1 MLSYKEELDK
11 LYKEI
16 KSFSE
21 QIDPMLIYKY
31 KDDLLNYPS
40 DPVELK
46 FLLLYGLQLSPSN
59 DYENQVYL
67 SLVLLALDNGI
78 DITKFPSF
86 SPNLEFLVSNYSLLL
101 NHPKK
106 VINLDNFL
114 GILLKISPESYNIEK
129 VKELI
134 YKLLEDDANINNF
147 SDIELCLDSL
157 MLFKDILL
165 SNSKQ
170 PMTANK
176 LLELTVTASYA
187 NENHSTRY
195 ELIKK
200 AIALKADVNREFNS
214 HGELVKALDII
225 YDNELASLLKEQGAT
240 CGRGNDFIEYEE
252 LSPYLQNI
260 SSISEQLSKNLLAYK
275 TYINKIPYLVHHIWF
290 TNPSN
295 PREISESEIKNIINA
310 KETLGENHSKWNHI
324 VWTNDKNLIPSSV
337 EKLENNGIEVRSIED
352 YKQEFKLYEMVSH
365 FIEKKSWGIASDAMR
380 YNILQKFGGI
390 YSDLDFGFS
399 RSVENDMYKYDF
411 FAQNLVNFFIA
422 AKADHPIMNYLVDI
436 MERNFN
442 STPSYITSIPEKEIF
457 TKTVY
462 TTLLPFAAAFLKHAN
477 ENNNIDMI
485 FRSDEYF
492 DPTNNNGQYSD
503 QIHVKECLVQNEI
516 NGLASKFHVYGSNH
530 MLIGEDGITGERGS
544 WIENSNE

>member
-1 MLSYKEELDK
+1 MLDYREGLDK

-21 QIDPMLIYKY
+21 KIDPMLVYKY

-40 DPVELK
+40 DPVDLK
-46 FLLLYGLQLSPSN
+46 FLLFYGLKLVPSN
-59 DYENQVYL
+59 DHENHVYL
-67 SLVLLALDNGI
+67 SFVLLGLDNGI
-78 DITKFPSF
+78 DITEFSSF
-86 SPNLEFLVSNYSLLL
+86 LPNLEFLLSNYSLLL
-101 NHPKK
+101 DHPKK
-106 VINLDNFL
+106 IINSDKFL
-114 GILLKISPESYNIEK
+114 GILLKLSPESYNIEK
-129 VKELI
+129 TKELI
-134 YKLLEDDANINNF
+134 HKLLEDEANINNL
-147 SDIELCLDSL
+147 SDIEACLESL
-157 MLFKDILL
+157 ILFKDILL

-170 PMTANK
+170 SMTADK
-176 LLELTVTASYA
+176 LLELTVTASYE
-187 NENHSTRY
+187 NENHLTRY
-195 ELIKK
+195 ELIKE
-200 AIALKADVNREFNS
+200 AIALRADVNREFKS
-214 HGELVKALDII
+214 HGDLVKALDIT
-225 YDNELASLLKEQGAT
+225 YDNEQASLLKEQGAK
-240 CGRGNDFIEYEE
+240 CGRGNDFIEYEG

-260 SSISEQLSKNLLAYK
+260 SSISEQLSKNLLADK

-352 YKQEFKLYEMVSH
+352 YKQEFKLYEMVNH

-422 AKADHPIMNYLVDI
+422 ARADHPIMNYLVDI

-477 ENNNIDMI
+477 ENNNNIDMI

-492 DPTNNNGQYSD
+492 DPTNNNGQ
-503 QIHVKECLVQNEI
+503 IHVKECLIQNEI
-516 NGLASKFHVYGSNH
+516 NGLASKFHVYGSNQ

>member
-1 MLSYKEELDK
+1 MFGYKEDLDK

-16 KSFSE
+16 KSFSQ

-31 KDDLLNYPS
+31 KNDLLNYPN
-40 DPVELK
+40 DPVNLK
-46 FLLLYGLQLSPSN
+46 FLLFYGLQLSPSN
-59 DYENQVYL
+59 NNENQAYL
-67 SLVLLALDNGI
+67 SFVLLGLDNGI
-78 DITKFPSF
+78 DITEFI
-86 SPNLEFLVSNYSLLL
+86 SPNLEFLISNYSLLS

-106 VINLDNFL
+106 IMNSDSFL
-114 GILLKISPESYNIEK
+114 GILLKLSPESYNIEK
-129 VKELI
+129 AKEFI
-134 YKLLEDDANINNF
+134 HKLLSNGANINNL
-147 SDIELCLDSL
+147 SDIEVCLDSL

-165 SNSKQ
+165 FNSKQ
-170 PMTANK
+170 SMTADK
-176 LLELTVTASYA
+176 LLELTIKASYA
-187 NENHSTRY
+187 YENHSTRY
-195 ELIKK
+195 ELIKE
-200 AIALKADVNREFNS
+200 AIALGADVNREFKS
-214 HGELVKALDII
+214 HGDVIKALDIA
-225 YDNELASLLKEQGAT
+225 YDNELVYLLKEQGAK

-252 LSPYLQNI
+252 LSPYIQNI
-260 SSISEQLSKNLLAYK
+260 SGISEQLSKNLLANK
-275 TYINKIPYLVHHIWF
+275 TYINKVPYLVHHIWF

-295 PREISESEIKNIINA
+295 PREISESEIKNIIKA
-310 KETLGENHSKWNHI
+310 KEILGENHSKWSHI
-324 VWTNDKNLIPSSV
+324 VWTNNKSLIPYSV

-352 YKQEFKLYEMVSH
+352 YKQEFKLYEMVNH
-365 FIEKKSWGIASDAMR
+365 FIEKKFWGIASDAMR

-422 AKADHPIMNYLVDI
+422 AKPDHPIINYLVDI
-436 MERNFN
+436 MERNFY
-442 STPSYITSIPEKEIF
+442 STPSYISSISEKEIF

-477 ENNNIDMI
+477 QYNNVDMI
-485 FRSDEYF
+485 FRSDESF
-492 DPTNNNGQYSD
+492 DPTNNND

-516 NGLASKFHVYGSNH
+516 NGLASKFHVYGSNQ

>member
-1 MLSYKEELDK
+1 
-11 LYKEI
+11 
-16 KSFSE
+16 
-21 QIDPMLIYKY
+21 
-31 KDDLLNYPS
+31 
-40 DPVELK
+40 
-46 FLLLYGLQLSPSN
+46 
-59 DYENQVYL
+59 
-67 SLVLLALDNGI
+67 
-78 DITKFPSF
+78 
-86 SPNLEFLVSNYSLLL
+86 
-101 NHPKK
+101 
-106 VINLDNFL
+106 
-114 GILLKISPESYNIEK
+114 
-129 VKELI
+129 
-134 YKLLEDDANINNF
+134 
-147 SDIELCLDSL
+147 

-170 PMTANK
+170 SMTADK
-176 LLELTVTASYA
+176 LLELTVTASYE
-187 NENHSTRY
+187 NENHLTRY
-195 ELIKK
+195 ELIKE
-200 AIALKADVNREFNS
+200 AIVLRADVNREFKS
-214 HGELVKALDII
+214 HGDLVKALDIT
-225 YDNELASLLKEQGAT
+225 YDNELASLLKEQGAK

-260 SSISEQLSKNLLAYK
+260 SGISEQLSKNLLADK

-295 PREISESEIKNIINA
+295 PREIRESEIKNIINA

-324 VWTNDKNLIPSSV
+324 VWTNDKNFIPFSV
-337 EKLENNGIEVRSIED
+337 EILENNGIEVRSIED
-352 YKQEFKLYEMVSH
+352 YKQEFKLYEMVNH

-516 NGLASKFHVYGSNH
+516 NGLASKFHVYGSNQ

-544 WIENSNE
+544 WIESSN